1 MVTFFAGMTSVSL
14 NISITDDDILE
25 NCIETFS
32 LMIDKSSL
40 PTTVIV
46 GSTNQATVNIIDDD
60 CKWRM
65 D

>member
-1 MVTFFAGMTSVSL
+1 VVTFFAGMTSVSL

-60 CKWRM
+60 CK
-65 D
+65 